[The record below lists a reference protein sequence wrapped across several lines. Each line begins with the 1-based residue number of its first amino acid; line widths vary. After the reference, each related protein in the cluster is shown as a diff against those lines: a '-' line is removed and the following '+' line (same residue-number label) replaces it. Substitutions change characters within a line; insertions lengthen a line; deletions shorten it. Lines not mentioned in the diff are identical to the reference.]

1 MMSDLF
7 KQSSVFSGI
16 NKSDLGQ
23 LASSLQCDNTF
34 KAQMDTNPHYGYDYL
49 NHLLFVVSLY
59 LRLSLFRLAAGY
71 GRPGYEGVKDVKN
84 MFSAI
89 IQLTCPPA
97 S

>member
-49 NHLLFVVSLY
+49 NFKSSALCCVTLPSP
-59 LRLSLFRLAAGY
+59 LSVPTGCR
-71 GRPGYEGVKDVKN
+71 
-84 MFSAI
+84 I
-89 IQLTCPPA
+89 WTTWI
-97 S
+97 